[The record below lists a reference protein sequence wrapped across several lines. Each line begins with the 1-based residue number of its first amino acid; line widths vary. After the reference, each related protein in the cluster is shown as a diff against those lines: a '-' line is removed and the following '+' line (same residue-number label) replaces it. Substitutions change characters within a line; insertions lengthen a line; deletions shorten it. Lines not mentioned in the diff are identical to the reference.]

1 MRTVAF
7 AALCGALCVA
17 AATAAHVEIMGH
29 PSFMTGT
36 AKWDYVGPAAEDR
49 LQPLLFAVRQNTAN
63 LEKEVMR
70 VSDPVSARRALR
82 TELAHR
88 VAAGVA
94 CRICD
99 DPTTPRAYL
108 THCSPALF
116 AALGPL
122 RPALEPGRHG
132 GLRTETGH
140 PRHRRTTP

>member
-36 AKWDYVGPAAEDR
+36 AKWDYVGPAPEDR

-70 VSDPVSARRALR
+70 VSDPVSAWHALR
-82 TELAHR
+82 TRAGARWR
-88 VAAGVA
+88 VGR
-94 CRICD
+94 CL
-99 DPTTPRAYL
+99 P
-108 THCSPALF
+108 H
-116 AALGPL
+116 L
-122 RPALEPGRHG
+122 R
-132 GLRTETGH
+132 
-140 PRHRRTTP
+140 